1 MVITRGLAT
10 DTKKMRKSELIKLLE
25 DSKE

>member
-10 DTKKMRKSELIKLLE
+10 DTKKMKKQDLIRLLE
-25 DSKE
+25 EAQE